1 MELKYLW
8 NNFKLWLKKP
18 MTNQDFLLETIV
30 IWMILGIIL
39 TII

>member
-1 MELKYLW
+1 MELKYPW

-18 MTNQDFLLETIV
+18 MTNQDFLETIV